1 MAMPAP
7 LVPLPEPPVP
17 IPSLSLIDRLIGY
30 VDRPWKIF
38 AVACLVLT
46 GVAGMALWENRAGL
60 AEAVLQSWVKPTLRA
75 DRFPKVSARLMNAT
89 GADIVLIADVAFR
102 TNLITNID
110 GSLRD
115 NPGWRPQLNP
125 RPLFGAISDPVRYV
139 SFIEGRAICHDV
151 SAEGAEEE
159 RAEFTLGI
167 RRRCYI
173 AIPPVLDALVG
184 IIGIGWKVPPS
195 PEAEAGTKSLLW
207 QAATELAVW

>member
-1 MAMPAP
+1 
-7 LVPLPEPPVP
+7 VP

-75 DRFPKVSARLMNAT
+75 DRFPKVGARLMNAT
-89 GADIVLIADVAFR
+89 GADLVAIADVAFR
-102 TNLITNID
+102 TNLITNVD
-110 GSLRD
+110 GLLRN
-115 NPGWRPQLNP
+115 NPGWRPELNP
-125 RPLFGAISDPVRYV
+125 RPLFDAIRDPQRYV
-139 SFIEGRAICHDV
+139 TFIEGHSVCHDL
-151 SAEGAEEE
+151 AADGAAEE
-159 RAEFTLGI
+159 RAELALGI
-167 RRRCYI
+167 KRRCYI

-184 IIGIGWKVPPS
+184 ILAIGWKVPPS
-195 PEAEAGTKSLLW
+195 PEAEAGATSLLW